1 MPRFLTAPRWLV
13 GHALVLVV
21 VVLFV
26 NFGFWQLRRLEEVR
40 ALNALV
46 SARLAGP
53 PRPLDAILA
62 DAAGEPAEAAFHRA
76 TVSGRYLP
84 GQELL
89 VGPRTRDGRPGYQLL
104 TPLDTGGRLLLV
116 DRGWVPYELD
126 RPPVGPAAPPD
137 QPVRLT
143 GIVHD
148 SRPPPRF
155 APQVPAG
162 GDPDIVSRV
171 DLPRLQPRFERP
183 LYPVWL
189 QLQEQVPPQ
198 PDLPLPT
205 QLPELDEGNHLSY
218 AVQWFAFATIALV
231 GYMLLLGKNAR
242 EERATR
248 APDADVPQPEVAQR
262 RP

>member
-1 MPRFLTAPRWLV
+1 
-13 GHALVLVV
+13 
-21 VVLFV
+21 
-26 NFGFWQLRRLEEVR
+26 
-40 ALNALV
+40 
-46 SARLAGP
+46 
-53 PRPLDAILA
+53 
-62 DAAGEPAEAAFHRA
+62 
-76 TVSGRYLP
+76 
-84 GQELL
+84 ELL

-137 QPVRLT
+137 QPVRLS

-155 APQVPAG
+155 GPQVPTQG
-162 GDPDIVSRV
+162 EPDVVPRV

-198 PDLPLPT
+198 ADLPLPT
-205 QLPELDEGNHLSY
+205 EPRKLDEGNHLSY
-218 AVQWFAFATIALV
+218 AMQWFAFAAIALV
-231 GYMLLLGKNAR
+231 GYALLLGKNAQ
-242 EERATR
+242 EERAAR
-248 APDADVPQPEVAQR
+248 VPGADARQPEVAER